1 MTYWFSRTKPPTVP
15 IVKTLEE
22 ARNAADRI
30 AISANSHPEFI
41 WKCLATRLDID
52 ECYII
57 PRKAFDST
65 PSTSS
70 T

>member
-15 IVKTLEE
+15 IVKTVEE
-22 ARNAADRI
+22 ARNADRI
-30 AISANSHPEFI
+30 AISANNHPEFI

-57 PRKAFDST
+57 PRKAPDST
-65 PSTSS
+65 SLS
-70 T
+70 